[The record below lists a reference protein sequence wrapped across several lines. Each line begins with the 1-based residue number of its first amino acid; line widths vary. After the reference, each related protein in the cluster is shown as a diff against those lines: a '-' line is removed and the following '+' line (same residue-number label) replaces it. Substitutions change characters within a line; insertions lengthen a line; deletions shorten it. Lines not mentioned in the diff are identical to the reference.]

1 MVEHLIVG
9 LYASTSIIINNN
21 NEVTQTKTALTI
33 EISLFIWSFEI
44 NHIFHFGSDR
54 RLCKISYYLLLIP
67 KLIALNETET
77 KFFAV
82 FFQINDSNV
91 IIQGWNGRSF
101 FFFVS
106 KLVLVILCQ
115 CFVSV
120 AYSRTRATWNVHY
133 DTWQV
138 IDDCVCDELSLI
150 LYNFCHSNI
159 VIFFISEMM

>member
-9 LYASTSIIINNN
+9 LYASTITSINNN
-21 NEVTQTKTALTI
+21 NEVKQTQTALTI

-54 RLCKISYYLLLIP
+54 RLCKISYNYLLLIP

-82 FFQINDSNV
+82 FSDKWLQCNHSRLK
-91 IIQGWNGRSF
+91 WEE

-106 KLVLVILCQ
+106 KLHLVILCE
-115 CFVSV
+115 CFCVRCLQSH
-120 AYSRTRATWNVHY
+120 SETWNIHY

-150 LYNFCHSNI
+150 LYNFCHSTV
-159 VIFFISEMM
+159 VILFISEMM